1 MEKKQTAVEWLV
13 EQIEEKGE
21 SWENVS
27 IGRTQ
32 ISIKVEDYLNLI
44 AQAKAMERVQI
55 EDAFDIRKIDISFD
69 KKTTAEQY
77 YNETYSSKVNDECYF
92 EPTNNTSSAT
102 ICKHC
107 GKEKSLHTIT

>member
-1 MEKKQTAVEWLV
+1 MEKKQTAIEWLMDKLPLSI
-13 EQIEEKGE
+13 ESWYSKQIE
-21 SWENVS
+21 
-27 IGRTQ
+27 
-32 ISIKVEDYLNLI
+32 
-44 AQAKAMERVQI
+44 QAKAMEKEQI
-55 EDAFDIRKIDISFD
+55 MDAFDIRKIDISFD